1 MVAVRHTIVVI
12 NSIIVIVIIVIVI
25 VIVIIVMVMVR
36 WRSGQA
42 GLTRWRR
49 GRPCTRGTAGG
60 RHRRSE
66 AGRRRREEQNEKLAK
81 WRRRDSVSEE

>member
-1 MVAVRHTIVVI
+1 MVAVRRTIVVI
-12 NSIIVIVIIVIVI
+12 NSIIVIVIIVIVII

-66 AGRRRREEQNEKLAK
+66 AGRRRRREEQNEKLAK
-81 WRRRDSVSEE
+81 WRRRDSEE